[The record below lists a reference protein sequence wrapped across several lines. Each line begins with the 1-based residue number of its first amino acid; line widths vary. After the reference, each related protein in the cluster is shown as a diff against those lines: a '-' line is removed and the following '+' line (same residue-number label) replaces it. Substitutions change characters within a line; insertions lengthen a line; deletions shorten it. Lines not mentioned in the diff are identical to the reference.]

1 MLLIKNA
8 SEVFLP
14 SGIKRNYSILI
25 EDGRIKK
32 ISKNIKKK
40 GAEVIDA
47 EGKTILPGFVDCH
60 THAVFSGSRE
70 FELEMKLEGLSYT
83 DIASK
88 GGGINYTVKETRKA
102 SKEKLVKEA
111 KKRLDRMLEYGT
123 TTAEIKSGY
132 GLDLKNEIKILEV
145 IKKLNDKHV
154 IDIIPTFLGAHA
166 VPPEM
171 DKEEYVDLIINEM
184 IPLIAEKKLAL
195 FCDVFCE
202 KGYFNIKESRR
213 ILNEGKKHGLMA
225 KIHADEFSAYGG
237 AELAAEIKA
246 VSADHLLMAS
256 ENGIKKM
263 AKAGVTAVLLPA
275 VPFSLFQEEYANARK
290 MINNGV
296 RVALATDLNPNC
308 WTESMQFIIQLA
320 CFKMKMTAREAINA
334 ATLNAAHAIK
344 MEKEVGSIEV
354 GKKGDFVIIDAPSHA
369 FLTYHFG
376 VNLADMVI
384 KNGRIVWER

>member
-14 SGIKRNYSILI
+14 SGIKRNCSILI

-166 VPPEM
+166 VPPEIS
-171 DKEEYVDLIINEM
+171 KEDYVNEIINEM

-195 FCDVFCE
+195 FCDIFCE
-202 KGYFNIKESRR
+202 KGYFSVEEAGK